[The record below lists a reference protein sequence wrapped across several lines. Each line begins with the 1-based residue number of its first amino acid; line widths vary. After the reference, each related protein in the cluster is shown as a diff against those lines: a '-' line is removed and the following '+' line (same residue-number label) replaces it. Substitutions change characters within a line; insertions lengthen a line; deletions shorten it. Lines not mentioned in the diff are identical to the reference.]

1 MVRIL
6 SEDKSNWVSDLKKNI
21 SNLDKSSIS
30 DINTIIDKI
39 KESNDNVENL
49 LGELVDMGSVAPE
62 LIDKFADELLGPAKK
77 VNAVLDEIKK
87 IIASVMT
94 LKMSK

>member
-49 LGELVDMGSVAPE
+49 LEELVDMGSIAPE